1 MQFRILI
8 PLVLTSGVLLAASG
22 RPTRGSL
29 AKLVMDGRSL
39 FLACEF
45 KEAARTFEHGLADQP
60 ESAFLYY
67 WAGKSYARLAEV
79 SSSFSAPKNA
89 HKARRNLERAVQL
102 DPDNREYLQELFE
115 FYLESPGWFRGG
127 LNRAAALQ
135 ERVSHQQSANE
146 HWKEKLAA
154 ARHEYGGPAW
164 WETKAILCTYGA
176 VGSVIPSR

>member
-1 MQFRILI
+1 MQFRVLI

-45 KEAARTFEHGLADQP
+45 KEAARTFERGLADQP

-135 ERVSHQQSANE
+135 ERVATSNLLTNIGRRNSLPLDTSTVVQHGGKRQQFCVLME
-146 HWKEKLAA
+146 PLD
-154 ARHEYGGPAW
+154 
-164 WETKAILCTYGA
+164 L
-176 VGSVIPSR
+176 

>member
-8 PLVLTSGVLLAASG
+8 PLVPTSGVLSAACP
-22 RPTRGSL
+22 PTVGSL

-45 KEAARTFEHGLADQP
+45 KEAALTFERGLANQP

-79 SSSFSAPKNA
+79 SSPCSAPKNA

-102 DPDNREYLQELFE
+102 DPENREYLQELFE

-127 LNRAAALQ
+127 LNRGAELQ
-135 ERVSHQQSANE
+135 ERVSQLQS
-146 HWKEKLAA
+146 
-154 ARHEYGGPAW
+154 
-164 WETKAILCTYGA
+164 C
-176 VGSVIPSR
+176 

>member
-1 MQFRILI
+1 
-8 PLVLTSGVLLAASG
+8 
-22 RPTRGSL
+22 
-29 AKLVMDGRSL
+29 MDGHSL

-45 KEAARTFEHGLADQP
+45 KEAARTFERGLADQP

-89 HKARRNLERAVQL
+89 HKARQNLERAVQL
-102 DPDNREYLQELFE
+102 DPDNQKYLQELFE

-127 LNRAAALQ
+127 LNRGAALQ
-135 ERVSHQQSANE
+135 ERVRQQQFANE

-154 ARHEYGGPAW
+154 ARDEYGGPAW
-164 WETKAILCTYGA
+164 WETEAILCTYGA